1 MTNKPSRKRL
11 LRQYTHLALQVLLD
25 IALIN
30 LSFLAAMYLRYEKV
44 VPASIMMRYTN
55 IWPVLTLFCLGGLLL
70 TKTYK
75 CLWRFA
81 NSWDVLRILVG
92 TLLGVGATYV
102 FAILVTAWQRTN
114 TMIPYFTYVSRLIG
128 NSVRIMPNNFLHGK
142 VIYGIA
148 FLIMFLL
155 MTGQRFGIQ
164 FVGQLKVRSRAVR
177 KDRTRR
183 VMVVGAGWAG
193 AAVIRELIARGF
205 REGLPVVA
213 VDDDP
218 AKAGTRIMG
227 IPIEFGLENIPRY
240 VEKHQVV
247 DIVIAIP
254 SASNARMREI
264 MQLCAGTG
272 CKLRMVNAMQD
283 VTGGAYKV
291 SPLRDVNIADLLC
304 REEVRLDI
312 RSISEYLS
320 GKTIL
325 VTGGGGSIG
334 SELCRQIAQ
343 FSPGHLVAFDIYEN
357 NAYEL
362 QQEMKAKYGDKLDMS
377 ILIGSVRDT
386 ERLDQVMQAVK
397 PHVVFHAAAHKHV
410 PLMEESPAEAVKNNI
425 FGTLNLA
432 LAADRHGV
440 DRMVILSTDKAVNPT
455 NVMGATKRV
464 CELII
469 QYMARRSKTRFMAV
483 RFGNVLGSNGS
494 VIPLFKKQISMGGP
508 VTVTHPDMKRY
519 FMTIPEASQLV
530 LQAGAIGESGSIFVL
545 DMGTQVKIVDLARNL
560 IQLAGFKPDEEIKI
574 DYCGLRA
581 GEKLYEEL
589 AMNEEAESL
598 HTTCHDKIMVLDP
611 VAMDE
616 ALFLDQLK
624 SLKKEAQRKEGDVY
638 PLLKALVPTF
648 IQKNTS

>member
-1 MTNKPSRKRL
+1 M
-11 LRQYTHLALQVLLD
+11 
-25 IALIN
+25 
-30 LSFLAAMYLRYEKV
+30 
-44 VPASIMMRYTN
+44 
-55 IWPVLTLFCLGGLLL
+55 
-70 TKTYK
+70 
-75 CLWRFA
+75 
-81 NSWDVLRILVG
+81 
-92 TLLGVGATYV
+92 
-102 FAILVTAWQRTN
+102 
-114 TMIPYFTYVSRLIG
+114 VS
-128 NSVRIMPNNFLHGK
+128 
-142 VIYGIA
+142 
-148 FLIMFLL
+148 
-155 MTGQRFGIQ
+155 
-164 FVGQLKVRSRAVR
+164 
-177 KDRTRR
+177 
-183 VMVVGAGWAG
+183 
-193 AAVIRELIARGF
+193 
-205 REGLPVVA
+205 
-213 VDDDP
+213 
-218 AKAGTRIMG
+218 
-227 IPIEFGLENIPRY
+227 
-240 VEKHQVV
+240 
-247 DIVIAIP
+247 
-254 SASNARMREI
+254 
-264 MQLCAGTG
+264 
-272 CKLRMVNAMQD
+272 AMQD

-362 QQEMKAKYGDKLDMS
+362 QQEMKAKYGDKLNMS

-397 PHVVFHAAAHKHV
+397 PQVVFHAAAHKHV

-611 VAMDE
+611 VEMDE